1 MKGQN
6 ERCPLQAECERKC
19 KFQFKELEC
28 DYYHANARPG
38 YEIADQEEKRWS
50 PNKLTFDT
58 DDFDDDLDDDE
69 DLVEEVENKGRIR
82 GFMCKLRVD
91 QLVPHPD
98 NPRKDLGD
106 LTELTA
112 SIEAKGVLQNLTVV
126 PTDDEEIYRII
137 IGHRRHAAAKLAGL
151 TKLPC
156 VIADMTPQEQFET
169 MMVENVQRSDLTVYE
184 QAEGFQMMLDMGGTV
199 DQVCQKTGFSETT
212 VRNRVK
218 LLNLD
223 KKKFERAEKRGGTL
237 QDYLKLNKIKDP
249 SLRDKVLDTVGTAE
263 FNVTLKNAEQ
273 TEQDRDYKARILD
286 EFQAAD
292 WCREA
297 EEGESLSGYDYVVT
311 YETTMKREFKRPDDA
326 DKEEYVYRSST
337 HGVTLYKKKAPSK
350 AAAVDLM
357 AEKHHALLQEL
368 DHIHA
373 QLNRISKIHLE
384 CREEFIMNYTAFASS
399 EMDIAA
405 FATKAMLYDGDPN
418 VDRLGNLLGVTVS
431 ADEELDPQEWSRE
444 LFRRPDRCLLITAY
458 AKLEEEGQKYNT
470 NPYDYKVGVCI
481 PKRKERNLGLDLIY
495 NGLITLG
502 YEMSEEEIQMK
513 EGTHPLFRKS
523 LSLVDT
529 YLKEK
534 EASEK

>member
-1 MKGQN
+1 MKAQN

-19 KFQFKELEC
+19 KFQHKELEC

-38 YEIADQEEKRWS
+38 YEIADQEEKRFS
-50 PNKLTFDT
+50 PSKLTFDM

-69 DLVEEVENKGRIR
+69 DLVEEVETGGRIR
-82 GFMCKLRVD
+82 GLMCKLRVD

-106 LTELTA
+106 LTELAA

-126 PTDDEEIYRII
+126 PTDDENIYRII

-151 TKLPC
+151 IKVPC

-184 QAEGFQMMLDMGGTV
+184 QAEGFQMMLDMGGTI

-223 KKKFERAEKRGGTL
+223 KKKFERAEQRGGTL
-237 QDYLKLNKIKDP
+237 QDYLKLNKITDP
-249 SLRDKVLDTVGTAE
+249 SLRNKVLDTVGTAE

-273 TEQDRDYKARILD
+273 TEQDRDYKARILS

-297 EEGESLSGYDYVVT
+297 EEGESMSGYDYVVT
-311 YETTMKREFKRPDDA
+311 YETTMKRELKRPDDA
-326 DKEEYVYRSST
+326 DTEEYIYRSST
-337 HGVTLYKKKAPSK
+337 HGVTLYKKKAPSQ

-357 AEKHHALLQEL
+357 EEKHKALLEEL
-368 DHIHA
+368 LSIGN
-373 QLNRISKIHLE
+373 QLDRISNTHLE
-384 CREEFIMNYTAFASS
+384 LREEFIMNYTAFASS

-405 FATKAMLYDGDPN
+405 FATKALLYDGNPN
-418 VDRLGNLLGVTVS
+418 VARLGNLLGVSVTT
-431 ADEELDPQEWSRE
+431 DEELDPQEWSRE
-444 LFRRPDRCLLITAY
+444 LFRRPERCLLITAY
-458 AKLEEEGQKYNT
+458 AKLEEEGQKYNV
-470 NPYDYKVGVCI
+470 NPYDYKVCAPI

-502 YEMSEEEIQMK
+502 YEMCEEETQMK
-513 EGTHPLFRKS
+513 EGTHPLFRKAI
-523 LSLVDT
+523 SLVDA
-529 YLKEK
+529 YLREK
-534 EASEK
+534 EEAEK